1 MCVLFERIGINETSN
16 KIDYENNVRNIVVFM
31 KKNVQNRATVSD
43 EYYCINVVFLFF
55 CHPMETC
62 FRMYSISACWVYFLF
77 KIISSPTVWMALSR
91 RIVQILRTLSNAE
104 SVRAIK
110 AIIYGTF
117 LRANELKKNTF
128 TRTCWCT
135 CIYTNIIRVI
145 PCVRWEKSAVKG
157 KMTTECNPYR

>member
-1 MCVLFERIGINETSN
+1 MYCSN
-16 KIDYENNVRNIVVFM
+16 KYEFNYENNVRNIVVF
-31 KKNVQNRATVSD
+31 KEKNVQNRTQRFPTYV
-43 EYYCINVVFLFF
+43 YYCTNVVFSLL
-55 CHPMETC
+55 CHPTETC

-77 KIISSPTVWMALSR
+77 KIISSPTVWLVVSR
-91 RIVQILRTLSNAE
+91 RISQIPPTLSGTE

-117 LRANELKKNTF
+117 LRGNELKKKKYTF
-128 TRTCWCT
+128 PRTCWCT
-135 CIYTNIIRVI
+135 RVYTNIIRAI